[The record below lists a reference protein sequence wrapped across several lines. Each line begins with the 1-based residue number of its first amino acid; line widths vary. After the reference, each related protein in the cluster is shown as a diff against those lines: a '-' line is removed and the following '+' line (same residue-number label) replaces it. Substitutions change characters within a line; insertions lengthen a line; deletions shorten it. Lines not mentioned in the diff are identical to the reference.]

1 MKKIIVLIL
10 IFTSGIIYANN
21 AIWHDGS
28 AKTLPEGRIEVGLF
42 QPLRYGLNETLE
54 LATFPLADILI
65 PNITVKKFWKYYYG
79 IDFASKHSLIIP
91 TPLLNIIAREGA
103 GGILPANSK
112 IPFILVLNN
121 QVISTYAFSPNLE
134 LTGKLGLSL
143 AIVSGRKD
151 FPTIDLPL
159 VYNRTSVYHEN
170 NLFNCGLDL
179 RGILYKNIDFLID
192 YDHFFLP
199 KDYADFCVE
208 HKGLFIWKINRKFA
222 LSAGYKLVYSD
233 YPSKKQRNTDVF
245 PLIDFQMGFK

>member
-1 MKKIIVLIL
+1 MKKIVIL
-10 IFTSGIIYANN
+10 IILCAGTLFAEN
-21 AIWHDGS
+21 AVWHDGS
-28 AKTLPEGRIEVGLF
+28 ANTLPEGRIEVGLF
-42 QPLRYGLNETLE
+42 QPLRYGLNETFE
-54 LATFPLADILI
+54 LSTFLLADILI
-65 PNITVKKFWKYYYG
+65 PNITAKKFWINYYG
-79 IDFASKHSLIIP
+79 IDFASKHSLIFP
-91 TPLLNIIAREGA
+91 TPLLNTIAREGA

-121 QVISTYAFSPNLE
+121 QILSTYEFLPDFE
-134 LTGKLGLSL
+134 LTIKLGLSQ

-170 NLFNCGLDL
+170 NLFNCGIDL

-199 KDYADFCVE
+199 RDYADFCVE
-208 HKGLFIWKINRKFA
+208 HKGLLIWKINRKFA

-233 YPSKKQRNTDVF
+233 YPSKLQRNTDVF